1 MAFLPDG
8 SVVYQQYINDDPTS
22 IVSNLKNI
30 GYTTVAMHPYYATG
44 WSRNKVYPHLGYDE
58 TYFIDDFDQTKIL
71 REYITDQELYNKIID
86 RYEKKS
92 DDEKLYIMGITMQ
105 NHGGYGER
113 YDNFNQEVYKIG
125 ASYTDANQYLS
136 LLNESDKA
144 LENLITY
151 FKGVDVELEFTS
163 VDADVVRG
171 WVLSLMDEGR
181 AETTVNRKLSSLRS
195 FYHYLLRQKLVAVD
209 PVAKVVG
216 PKKKKPLPVFV
227 RDEAMSQLLDGFE
240 FPQTFE
246 GVRDKTMLE
255 VFYSTGMRRAELIAL
270 RDGDV
275 DFSALVIKVTGKRNK
290 QRLIPFGDRLQ
301 EALSVYLQERTRF
314 YSGECEAFFIR
325 KGGVRLSPSSVNYI
339 VKRYL
344 SKVVTLKKKSPHVLR
359 HTFATSMLNH
369 QAELEAVKELLGHE
383 SLTTTEVYTHTTFE
397 ELKQVYEQAHPR
409 A

>member
-1 MAFLPDG
+1 MLKDSFLK
-8 SVVYQQYINDDPTS
+8 Y
-22 IVSNLKNI
+22 LLLE
-30 GYTTVAMHPYYATG
+30 
-44 WSRNKVYPHLGYDE
+44 RNYSEKTIISYGVDLDE
-58 TYFIDDFDQTKIL
+58 F
-71 REYITDQELYNKIID
+71 E
-86 RYEKKS
+86 
-92 DDEKLYIMGITMQ
+92 
-105 NHGGYGER
+105 
-113 YDNFNQEVYKIG
+113 
-125 ASYTDANQYLS
+125 A
-136 LLNESDKA
+136 
-144 LENLITY
+144 Y
-151 FKGVDVELEFTS
+151 FKGLDEELEFTS
-163 VDADVVRG
+163 VDADVVRA

-195 FYHYLLRQKLVAVD
+195 FYRYLLRQKLVAVD

-227 RDEAMSQLLDGFE
+227 RDEAMEQLLDKSE

-246 GVRDKTMLE
+246 EIRDKAVLE

-270 RDGDV
+270 EDGNI

-290 QRLIPFGDRLQ
+290 QRLIPFGERLQ
-301 EALSVYLQERTRF
+301 EVLKAYLQERTRF

-344 SKVVTLKKKSPHVLR
+344 SRVVTLKKKSPHVLR

-383 SLTTTEVYTHTTFE
+383 SLTTTEIYTHTTFE